1 MTKLLE
7 IRDQMIRIYGKYESY
22 LYPIVKFVLALILFQ
37 TINSRIGYMQRISTL
52 PVALILALLCAIL
65 PNYAMIWLAA
75 LVVLLD
81 LYVLSM
87 EAALTALV
95 LFAVILLV
103 YFRFAPRDGIAA
115 VLTPICF
122 VLRIPYI
129 MPVGCGLLRQ
139 VYSVIA
145 VVCGTIV
152 YFFLDGIHQNE
163 STLLAVSADVDAET
177 ALASK
182 FDISV
187 GQLLNN
193 KEMFLFVALFV
204 VTAAVVYLVRRL
216 DVEHA
221 WTLAIISGEL
231 IQIAGLFVG
240 YTVLNISGK
249 TLWLLLGNI
258 FSMLIAFGLEFVFM
272 NLDYDRA
279 ERVQFEDDE
288 YYYYVK
294 AVPKKL
300 MTTKEVTVKRF
311 GNTSNIGRR
320 IDHRDTALSEEQELN
335 SRKVIARELDVDEDD
350 NLLK

>member
-7 IRDQMIRIYGKYESY
+7 IRDQMIRFYGKYESY
-22 LYPIVKFVLALILFQ
+22 LYPVVKFILALILFQ
-37 TINSRIGYMQRISTL
+37 TINSQIGYMERISTL
-52 PVALILALLCAIL
+52 PVALILALFCAIL
-65 PNYAMIWLAA
+65 PSYAMIWLSA

-81 LYVLSM
+81 LYVLSL
-87 EAALTALV
+87 EAALTAFV
-95 LFAVILLV
+95 LFAVIFLV
-103 YFRFAPRDGIAA
+103 YFRFSPKDGIAA
-115 VLTPICF
+115 VLTPISF
-122 VLRIPYI
+122 ILRIPYI

-139 VYSVIA
+139 VYSVVA

-163 STLLAVSADVDAET
+163 SALLAMSADEES

-187 GQLLNN
+187 GQFLNN
-193 KEMFLFVALFV
+193 KEMFLVVAVFV
-204 VTAAVVYLVRRL
+204 VAAAVVYLVRRL

-240 YTVLNISGK
+240 YTVLNITGK
-249 TLWLLLGNI
+249 TLWLLVGNL
-258 FSMLIAFGLEFVFM
+258 FSLLIAFGLEFVFM

-300 MTTKEVTVKRF
+300 MTSKEVTVKRF
-311 GNTSNIGRR
+311 GNTSNMGRR
-320 IDHRDTALSEEQELN
+320 IERRDPALNEEQETN
-335 SRKVIARELDVDEDD
+335 SRKVIARELDIDEDD
-350 NLLK
+350 NALK